1 MTVMSSSDPCIA
13 MVDLN
18 ELLPGRGGVHL
29 LVLLTASWTINKT
42 LGCSIWN
49 CRCYFDTAAQ
59 VEQPSEGGGWI
70 LRRGQQ
76 RGGDPQTGGNGRAA
90 RLDQEPRNP
99 RRRVLRISFVFW
111 STDRKRNQR
120 KPKASDFWGHR
131 WTHTSREDNRYILI
145 DVLEG
150 RWRKPVLFLV
160 PFRCLPI
167 K

>member
-18 ELLPGRGGVHL
+18 ELLRGGGGGSAHL

-42 LGCSIWN
+42 LGCSIWI

-59 VEQPSEGGGWI
+59 AEQPSEGGGWI

-76 RGGDPQTGGNGRAA
+76 RGGDPQTGGNGYDA
-90 RLDQEPRNP
+90 RLDQDARNP

-120 KPKASDFWGHR
+120 KPKASDFWATGGR
-131 WTHTSREDNRYILI
+131 THLGKTSDTFSLMF
-145 DVLEG
+145 
-150 RWRKPVLFLV
+150 WRGDGGNLFSFWSRSAV
-160 PFRCLPI
+160 FP
-167 K
+167 